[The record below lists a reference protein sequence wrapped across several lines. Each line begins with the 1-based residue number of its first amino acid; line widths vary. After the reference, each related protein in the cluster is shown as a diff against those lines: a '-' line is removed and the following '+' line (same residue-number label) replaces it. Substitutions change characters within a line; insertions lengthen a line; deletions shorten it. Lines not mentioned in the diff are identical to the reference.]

1 MMDDKKEGRQ
11 RRRKRE
17 RDAGGRER
25 ERERQDRRA
34 EEKLQGREV
43 SLCERYP

>member
-34 EEKLQGREV
+34 KREITG
-43 SLCERYP
+43 ERGELM